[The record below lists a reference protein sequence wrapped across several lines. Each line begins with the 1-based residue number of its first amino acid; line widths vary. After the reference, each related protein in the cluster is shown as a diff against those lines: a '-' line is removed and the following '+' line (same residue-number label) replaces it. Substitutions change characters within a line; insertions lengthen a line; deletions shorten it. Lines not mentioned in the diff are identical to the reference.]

1 VTVGENLSYVIL
13 ARRILPT
20 LSVRPSLLNRDVM
33 KECGQFSSMALVN
46 VAASQLIN
54 ATDTI
59 TVGLLL
65 GKEAIVPYYFGL
77 RLAQFAKQPIDKIAH
92 ICMPTAGALQSELD
106 RSRRNRFLVRTLGIV
121 MLLTG
126 SAFIGAW
133 FFAGDALNLWVGSK
147 LAGDDLARSHRILT
161 ILLGAQLISLPCG
174 ILRAFLFGSGKVKVP
189 ALIYLSEAISNLALS
204 IVLCLSFGIEGV
216 AWGTTI
222 PVVVFELCVLAP
234 YALRRMDVSV
244 RRIVEEAFVP
254 QVLPLLSLLAFAITV
269 ANYPASH
276 GDWLALMIVAASGAG
291 ILGATLWLR
300 RKYESRA
307 MAGANG

>member
-1 VTVGENLSYVIL
+1 
-13 ARRILPT
+13 
-20 LSVRPSLLNRDVM
+20 
-33 KECGQFSSMALVN
+33 
-46 VAASQLIN
+46 
-54 ATDTI
+54 
-59 TVGLLL
+59 
-65 GKEAIVPYYFGL
+65 
-77 RLAQFAKQPIDKIAH
+77 
-92 ICMPTAGALQSELD
+92 
-106 RSRRNRFLVRTLGIV
+106 